1 MPKRH
6 QTRRKT
12 RKIKRTRKAGRQLAL
27 TKGGRRYRG
36 GYNPVTDNGAYP
48 AAAPAGYPTS
58 TNWALP
64 DPGHFETGINQI
76 NGPSSGGR
84 RRRH

>member
-12 RKIKRTRKAGRQLAL
+12 RKLKRTRKAGLRK
-27 TKGGRRYRG
+27 THRG
-36 GYNPVTDNGAYP
+36 GYNPVTDNDVFPTAVP
-48 AAAPAGYPTS
+48 RGYPTS

-64 DPGHFETGINQI
+64 DPGHYETGINQI

-84 RRRH
+84 RRRR

>member
-12 RKIKRTRKAGRQLAL
+12 RKIKRTR
-27 TKGGRRYRG
+27 KGGRRYRG

-48 AAAPAGYPTS
+48 APPPTGYPTS